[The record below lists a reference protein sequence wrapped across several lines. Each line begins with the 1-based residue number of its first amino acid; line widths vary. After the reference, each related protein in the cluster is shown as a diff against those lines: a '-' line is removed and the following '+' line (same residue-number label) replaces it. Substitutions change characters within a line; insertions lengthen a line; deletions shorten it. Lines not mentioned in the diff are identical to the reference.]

1 MPHVVCVCKQTSLSV
16 GGCGVPHVVC
26 VCCNVLTHYSKP
38 SYYAI
43 NSFREI
49 IV

>member
-1 MPHVVCVCKQTSLSV
+1 MYGEVRDGTWLTVVTPFVEIPKGAVNT
-16 GGCGVPHVVC
+16 GTA
-26 VCCNVLTHYSKP
+26 NP

-49 IV
+49 IA